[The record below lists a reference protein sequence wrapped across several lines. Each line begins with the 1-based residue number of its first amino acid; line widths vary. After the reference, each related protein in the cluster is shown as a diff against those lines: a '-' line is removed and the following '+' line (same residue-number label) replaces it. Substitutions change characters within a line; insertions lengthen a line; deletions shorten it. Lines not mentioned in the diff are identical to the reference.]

1 MIFDRTEPSKEEI
14 KHWFLDPPDVPEG
27 TFEFALV
34 LGGTVS
40 AGAYTAGAVDFLI
53 EALDCLTAA
62 QQQEQAPSHKVI
74 LKLIA
79 GTSGGGVNAAIA
91 SRVLAYDYPHIVRS
105 TPLDPQKS
113 GNPFYDVWVNTLRLD
128 RFLDPSDVS
137 GQVKSA
143 LNGAPI
149 DDGAAQIVSFASGTP
164 KTRPWVAEPL
174 RVILTLT
181 SLRGVPYSTDLGG
194 GLSQSYIDH
203 ADYGRF
209 AFVYPGQQI
218 REPRPDEQVLCFAG
232 ERLPQATGWEEF
244 SQFAR
249 ATAAFPLGFPARAL
263 TRPTN
268 HYRWRVVPYPPGP
281 QGADTYMVRRPD
293 WAAMISPPATDVPQD
308 WHFLC
313 VDGGAT
319 DNEPIELARTAL
331 AGLLGRNPRDPAKA
345 NRAVWL
351 IDPFAGRAALGPQGE
366 TTFLSDAGAVVST
379 LTQQTRY
386 DSADILMATD
396 PNVFSR
402 FMLSPKRGNIT
413 GEDAI
418 ASGGVGAFVGFA
430 CPAFMRFDY
439 LLGRANCQEFLRT
452 QFNLADTN
460 PLFKDW
466 KSPQFT
472 NWTNQQRAALRPYT
486 PSGQGR
492 LPIIPLVGDA
502 AIPEALDPWPKGKL
516 NPERYRDA
524 IETRFR
530 KIFELELSGDLAK
543 SALGWLGAHAT
554 QKYVADYL
562 IDAMRAYLEK
572 ADLA

>member
-1 MIFDRTEPSKEEI
+1 MRFNRDQPTKEEI
-14 KHWFLDPPDVPEG
+14 DRWFMNAPGVPAG

-62 QQQEQAPSHKVI
+62 QQRGEAPRHTVV

-91 SRVLAYDYPHIVRS
+91 ARALAYDYPHVVRG
-105 TPLDPQKS
+105 TPLVQGQLSS
-113 GNPFYDVWVNTLRLD
+113 GNPFYDIWVSTLRLD

-137 GQVKSA
+137 GQVRAA
-143 LNGAPI
+143 LNATPI
-149 DDGAAQIVSFASGTP
+149 DDGAAQIVHFASGAP
-164 KTRPWVAEPL
+164 KTRPWVAAPL

-181 SLRGVPYSTDLGG
+181 NLRGVPYGTELGDG
-194 GLSQSYIDH
+194 RTQTYIDH
-203 ADYGRF
+203 ADYARF
-209 AFVYPGQQI
+209 AFVYPDQQLN
-218 REPRPDEQVLCFAG
+218 EPRPDEQVLGFMG
-232 ERLPQATGWEEF
+232 ERLPQGTSWEDF

-263 TRPTN
+263 SRPTN
-268 HYRWRVVPYPPGP
+268 HYRYRVVPYPPGP
-281 QGADTYMVRRPD
+281 AGAETYKVRRPD
-293 WAAMISPPATDVPQD
+293 WDAMAALGGGDVPAD

-351 IDPFAGRAALGPQGE
+351 IDPFAGRAGLGPQIQ
-366 TTFLSDAGAVVST
+366 TTFLNDAAAVATT

-386 DSADILMATD
+386 DSADILMAAD

-402 FMLSPKRGNIT
+402 FMLSPTRGDIT

-418 ASGGVGAFVGFA
+418 ASGGVGAFIGFA

-439 LLGRANCQEFLRT
+439 LLGRANCQEFLRAK
-452 QFNLADTN
+452 FNLSDTN
-460 PLFKDW
+460 PLF
-466 KSPQFT
+466 
-472 NWTNQQRAALRPYT
+472 NAWTAEQCAAFRTYATPRAAEPK
-486 PSGQGR
+486 QAR
-492 LPIIPLVGDA
+492 LPIVPLVGDA
-502 AIPEALDPWPKGKL
+502 AVPEALDPWPKGKL
-516 NPERYRDA
+516 DPESYRDQ
-524 IETRFR
+524 IEARFR
-530 KIFELELSGDLAK
+530 AVFELELSGDLVKA
-543 SALGWLGAHAT
+543 ALGWFGAHAT
-554 QKYVADYL
+554 EKYVANYL
-562 IDAMRAYLEK
+562 IDAMKSYLAR